1 MDVTHSERCEQVY
14 HALLFEAPFEAFG
27 VIFMLVHAQY
37 TTRYRVPLFE
47 RSLTSCNAYV
57 FVGETRK
64 RKERSEM
71 PDAIKRKASRYVV
84 GLILLLVVLFVSLP
98 SLFTPFP

>member
-1 MDVTHSERCEQVY
+1 
-14 HALLFEAPFEAFG
+14 
-27 VIFMLVHAQY
+27 
-37 TTRYRVPLFE
+37 
-47 RSLTSCNAYV
+47 V